1 VSQLNYSIVLQVYY
15 LQQLTKVDN
24 MVGQKTQIL
33 FSLSLFTMFAYLTTS
48 GSAMS
53 YEEPKFKTIKKTDV
67 YEIRRYEKRTV
78 AEVTYG
84 EEDSGFRVLF
94 DYISGANKGSN
105 EIDMT
110 IPVTQSEEIDMTVPV
125 TQSSTGGKM
134 SMRFFLP
141 KKYSKQNAPEPTDK
155 RISIIELPE
164 EYFAVISYS
173 GFASDSNFEEHHKE
187 LEVALKQDGL
197 VTKGPA
203 VRATYN
209 SPFTPPF
216 LRRNEAMYPLEWN

>member
-1 VSQLNYSIVLQVYY
+1 MI
-15 LQQLTKVDN
+15 
-24 MVGQKTQIL
+24 GQKTQIR
-33 FSLSLFTMFAYLTTS
+33 LSLFIFTMFAYLTAS
-48 GSAMS
+48 GPAMS
-53 YEEPKFKTIKKTDV
+53 YEEPKFATIKKTDI
-67 YEIRRYEKRTV
+67 YEVRLYEKRTV

-84 EEDSGFRVLF
+84 EEDSGFKVLF
-94 DYISGANKGSN
+94 DYISGANKGAN

-197 VTKGPA
+197 VTKGPP

>member
-1 VSQLNYSIVLQVYY
+1 MW
-15 LQQLTKVDN
+15 VDN
-24 MVGQKTQIL
+24 MVGQKTQIR
-33 FSLSLFTMFAYLTTS
+33 LSLFIFTMFAYLTAS
-48 GSAMS
+48 GPAMS
-53 YEEPKFKTIKKTDV
+53 YEEPKFTTIKKTDV
-67 YEIRRYEKRTV
+67 YEVRRYEKRTV

-84 EEDSGFRVLF
+84 EEDGGFRVLF

-105 EIDMT
+105 KIDMT

-141 KKYSKQNAPEPTDK
+141 KKYSKQNAPEPSDK

-197 VTKGPA
+197 VTKGSP

-216 LRRNEAMYPLEWN
+216 LRRNEAMYPLKWD

>member
-1 VSQLNYSIVLQVYY
+1 
-15 LQQLTKVDN
+15 
-24 MVGQKTQIL
+24 MVGQKTQIR
-33 FSLSLFTMFAYLTTS
+33 FSLFIFALFAYLTAS
-48 GSAMS
+48 GPAMS
-53 YEEPKFKTIKKTDV
+53 YEEPKFTTIKKTDV
-67 YEIRRYEKRTV
+67 YEVRRYEKRTV
-78 AEVTYG
+78 AEVAYG

-105 EIDMT
+105 DIDMT
-110 IPVTQSEEIDMTVPV
+110 IPVAQSEEIDMTVPV

-141 KKYSKQNAPEPTDK
+141 KKYSKQNAPEPSDK

-173 GFASDSNFEEHHKE
+173 GFASDSNFEEHRKE
-187 LEVALKQDGL
+187 LEIALKQDGL
-197 VTKGPA
+197 VTQGPP

-216 LRRNEAMYPLEWN
+216 LRRNEVMYSLEWS